1 MASFGAKRRG
11 RDVFGRLIVSLLLPG
26 FVSMAMACGGSNTA
40 GANAVATGQHGVNPP
55 PRTPGTLTPQQ
66 TLDSDAKAIR
76 YVVPNLAGTPGG
88 PTVTV
93 RNIQSVSYVHTTY
106 RAAAEFIYG
115 HPEPTVAP
123 TPAWL
128 FVETGDF
135 QQRRRPVV
143 GVSDAV
149 GPVMH
154 TLLVAVTQQP
164 ASPAVL
170 YQLES
175 RAYDISSL
183 GPVTMIPRG
192 QVPEIDAVR
201 TALAPG
207 GASIAVG
214 APSLAGGVVRVPVST
229 TGSNLTPYTGFSI
242 HLRWDPSLFSFASAS
257 SAGSVIPGSLF
268 CPAARVD
275 ADGAGAIYACTAIG
289 GSPTTTAGLLATVS
303 LTPVG
308 TGCSALHLFTYGGAD
323 NGDAGS
329 GTYTIDGTSAIV
341 AMATSDGSANQAGQV
356 C

>member
-1 MASFGAKRRG
+1 VEYVETTVGQAAQ
-11 RDVFGRLIVSLLLPG
+11 LIGGWLPDRVSTIAP
-26 FVSMAMACGGSNTA
+26 NT
-40 GANAVATGQHGVNPP
+40 
-55 PRTPGTLTPQQ
+55 R
-66 TLDSDAKAIR
+66 
-76 YVVPNLAGTPGG
+76 
-88 PTVTV
+88 
-93 RNIQSVSYVHTTY
+93 
-106 RAAAEFIYG
+106 
-115 HPEPTVAP
+115 
-123 TPAWL
+123 AWL
-128 FVETGDF
+128 FVAQGRYAHHDRSGAPQPARGTLWVLAIQGGIAHGDIATTPLDLA
-135 QQRRRPVV
+135 RLGTPVV
-143 GVSDAV
+143 I
-149 GPVMH
+149 
-154 TLLVAVTQQP
+154 
-164 ASPAVL
+164 
-170 YQLES
+170 
-175 RAYDISSL
+175 R
-183 GPVTMIPRG
+183 RG

-201 TALAPG
+201 APAQGSDAATPTPGAPLAPG
-207 GASIAVG
+207 GSAIAVG

-229 TGSNLTPYTGFSI
+229 TGSDLTPYTGFSI